1 MLAANAIHVSRGG
14 NEILKG
20 VDFALVPGEM
30 VAIIGPNGAGKSTML
45 HALSGAVVPDSGR
58 VTLDNAPL
66 ASWPRRD
73 LARKRAVLPQASTL
87 NFPFR
92 TFEVVLLGRSPH
104 VGRVEHSDD
113 YAITEQ
119 AMREADILHLAD
131 RLYTTLSGGER
142 QRVQFARALAQISG
156 LRRGGNEDDGRAYLL
171 LDEPTNNLDIA
182 HQHTIL
188 RTARR
193 LTEEGLGVMAVLH
206 DPNLAATYADRIVVM
221 RDGRVVADSSPWAVL
236 TETLIA
242 DVFGVSVT
250 IGRHPGADR
259 PHVFT
264 D

>member
-1 MLAANAIHVSRGG
+1 MLAARDVRVSRDG
-14 NEILKG
+14 NTILEG
-20 VDFALVPGEM
+20 VDFELGSGEM
-30 VAIIGPNGAGKSTML
+30 VAIIGPNGAGKSTLL
-45 HALSGAVVPDSGR
+45 HVLSGAIVPDSGR
-58 VTLDNAPL
+58 VTLDDAPL
-66 ASWPRRD
+66 ESWTRRD
-73 LARKRAVLPQASTL
+73 LARRRAVLPQASTL
-87 NFPFR
+87 TFPFR
-92 TFEVVLLGRSPH
+92 AFEVVLLGRSPH

-113 YAITEQ
+113 YAVTER

-156 LRRGGNEDDGRAYLL
+156 IRRSSGNDGGNACLL
-171 LDEPTNNLDIA
+171 LDEPTNNLDLA

-193 LTEEGLGVMAVLH
+193 LTEEGLGVMTILH

-221 RDGRVVADSSPWAVL
+221 RDGRVVADSSPWVVL
-236 TETLIA
+236 TEALIA

-264 D
+264 N